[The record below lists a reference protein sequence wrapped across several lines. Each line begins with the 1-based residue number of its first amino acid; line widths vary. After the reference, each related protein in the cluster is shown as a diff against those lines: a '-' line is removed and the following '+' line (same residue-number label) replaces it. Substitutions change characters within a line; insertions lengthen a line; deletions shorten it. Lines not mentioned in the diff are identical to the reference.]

1 MAHWLSTAPRQTG
14 GGDEPYAVAVRS
26 TRAQHEAR
34 AFVGVSLAS
43 AKYRLDEILA
53 ERVLCYNR
61 SNMFMRH

>member
-1 MAHWLSTAPRQTG
+1 VSSAGTQ
-14 GGDEPYAVAVRS
+14 Y
-26 TRAQHEAR
+26 EAS
-34 AFVGVSLAS
+34 AFIGISLAS